1 MGCGQWALS
10 KKSRTPVGPGDSR
23 GNELGARGIQESTV
37 SIPSKLDILSF
48 HTRRSMYLNIMYI

>member
-1 MGCGQWALS
+1 
-10 KKSRTPVGPGDSR
+10 VGPGDSR